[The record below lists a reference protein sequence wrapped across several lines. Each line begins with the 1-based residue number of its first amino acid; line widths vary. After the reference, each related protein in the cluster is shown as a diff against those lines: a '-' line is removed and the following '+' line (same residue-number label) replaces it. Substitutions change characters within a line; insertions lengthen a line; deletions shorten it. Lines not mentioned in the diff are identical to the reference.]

1 METIAT
7 ISTTVTITKGDDE
20 KTFSFSFADRD
31 GYLAYRAEWRSKY
44 KELSTTI
51 LALKRAIKDAMR
63 KAPDRAYKFQWEL
76 ASLKGDATFMLEE
89 RAASKIL
96 AGRQYAAQVAV

>member
-1 METIAT
+1 METIA
-7 ISTTVTITKGDDE
+7 TTVTITKGDDE
-20 KTFSFSFADRD
+20 KTFSFTFADRD

-51 LALKRAIKDAMR
+51 RSVKLAIKDAMR
-63 KAPDRAYKFQWEL
+63 KDPERAYKFQWEL
-76 ASLKGDATFMLEE
+76 TTLKRDATFMLDE

-96 AGRQYAAQVAV
+96 AGRQYAAQVAA